1 MRVYKKWEAMAECR
15 TYDALQVPSLCK
27 NALIGRQKALFSD
40 AKWAFLKPQM
50 ACFIYTV
57 CVSHKTVCRE

>member
-1 MRVYKKWEAMAECR
+1 MAECR
-15 TYDALQVPSLCK
+15 TYDALQMPSLCK

-50 ACFIYTV
+50 ACFVYSV
-57 CVSHKTVCRE
+57 CVSHKTVCRV